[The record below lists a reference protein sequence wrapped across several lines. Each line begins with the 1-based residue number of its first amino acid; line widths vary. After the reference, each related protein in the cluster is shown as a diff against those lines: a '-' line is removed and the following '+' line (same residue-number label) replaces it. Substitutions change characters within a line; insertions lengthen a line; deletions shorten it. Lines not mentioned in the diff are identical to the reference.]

1 MPISFKTTYDEKGN
15 PQRVNISGRSFESG
29 KTYEA
34 DPNNTSR
41 VIDSDTGADVPTNEE
56 RRQQFSSVLD
66 YLQDAD
72 ISNVTPDNITQLKDE
87 LKGFPITT
95 TDPNE
100 QRNAFQ
106 LFVNSMLGNNRGA
119 KPIDTRNFTGLFDG
133 ADNFFDL
140 RRTGPETFINPDVD
154 PSITRDIFSL
164 LTGRENPRVFN
175 LNDIPK
181 EIGGGIANIDYGQEG
196 KDKAAEL
203 GIKDYGALFEGLVK
217 AGSPL
222 KYLDFVLNPAKD
234 ALEAGGDMTGNLLEK
249 ATTPID
255 YAAELLEKMRTGL
268 VE

>member
-1 MPISFKTTYDEKGN
+1 MPISFKTTYDEDGN

-56 RRQQFSSVLD
+56 KRRQFGEVLSSLEN
-66 YLQDAD
+66 LD
-72 ISNVTPDNITQLKDE
+72 ISKVTPENIGQIKDE

-100 QRNAFQ
+100 QRNAYQ
-106 LFVNSMLGNNRGA
+106 LFINSMLGNNRGA
-119 KPIDTRNFTGLFDG
+119 KPIDVREFTGLFDG

-164 LTGRENPRVFN
+164 LTGASNPRVFN
-175 LNDIPK
+175 LP
-181 EIGGGIANIDYGQEG
+181 EGGITSIDYGQEG

-203 GIKDYGALFEGLVK
+203 GIKDYGAILEGLIK

-234 ALEAGGDMTGNLLEK
+234 ALEAGGDMTSNLLEK
-249 ATTPID
+249 ATSPID

>member
-1 MPISFKTTYDEKGN
+1 MPISFKTTYDEDGN

-29 KTYEA
+29 KTYE
-34 DPNNTSR
+34 PNPNDTSR
-41 VIDSDTGADVPTNEE
+41 VIDTETGADVPTNEE
-56 RRQQFSSVLD
+56 RRRQFSGVLN
-66 YLQDAD
+66 YLEDAD
-72 ISNVTPDNITQLKDE
+72 ISNLTPDNLGQLKEE

-106 LFVNSMLGNNRGA
+106 LFVNSMLGNDRGA

-164 LTGRENPRVFN
+164 ITGADNPRVFN

-181 EIGGGIANIDYGQEG
+181 GGGIASIDYGQEG

-203 GIKDYGALFEGLVK
+203 GIKDYGAILEGLIK

-234 ALEAGGDMTGNLLEK
+234 ALEIGGDMTGSILEK
-249 ATTPID
+249 ATQPID
-255 YAAELLEKMRTGL
+255 AVAEFIEKMRTGL
-268 VE
+268 VD

>member
-1 MPISFKTTYDEKGN
+1 MPISFKTTYDEDGN

-29 KTYEA
+29 KTYE
-34 DPNNTSR
+34 PNPNDTSR
-41 VIDSDTGADVPTNEE
+41 VIDTEAGADVPTNEE
-56 RRQQFSSVLD
+56 RRRQFSGVLN
-66 YLQDAD
+66 YLEDAD
-72 ISNVTPDNITQLKDE
+72 ISNLTPDNLGQLKEE

-106 LFVNSMLGNNRGA
+106 LFVNSMLGNDRGA

-164 LTGRENPRVFN
+164 ITGADNPRVFN

-181 EIGGGIANIDYGQEG
+181 GGGIASIDYGQEG

-203 GIKDYGALFEGLVK
+203 GIKDYGAILEGLIK

-234 ALEAGGDMTGNLLEK
+234 ALEIGGDMTGSILEK
-249 ATTPID
+249 ATQPID
-255 YAAELLEKMRTGL
+255 AVAEFIEKMRTGL
-268 VE
+268 VD